1 MSAYMELRA
10 LRAQLEAAEAE
21 VNLAW
26 TQANRANAKVKA
38 WEATM
43 VCHGLPLRVC
53 PVDGWGPGADGAVS
67 VPSLTT
73 EKLTQLLDRLS
84 TAQARAEAAEAE
96 VAEMRKR
103 LLYLIT
109 DGGVEGFDGVDQ
121 DVYEH
126 ACDIAVTNGR
136 EELNDD
142 DLVVSLC
149 DLIDA
154 ARTKEQQA

>member
-1 MSAYMELRA
+1 MRTYENFGRNCRPLVLRDDYDT
-10 LRAQLEAAEAE
+10 LRAQIEAAEAE
-21 VNLAW
+21 VNSAW

-84 TAQARAEAAEAE
+84 TAEARAEAAEAE
-96 VAEMRKR
+96 CARLRADADRFRFIAAQPTDEWMSDSGDSFRTLAEA
-103 LLYLIT
+103 
-109 DGGVEGFDGVDQ
+109 VD
-121 DVYEH
+121 
-126 ACDIAVTNGR
+126 A
-136 EELNDD
+136 
-142 DLVVSLC
+142 SM
-149 DLIDA
+149 A